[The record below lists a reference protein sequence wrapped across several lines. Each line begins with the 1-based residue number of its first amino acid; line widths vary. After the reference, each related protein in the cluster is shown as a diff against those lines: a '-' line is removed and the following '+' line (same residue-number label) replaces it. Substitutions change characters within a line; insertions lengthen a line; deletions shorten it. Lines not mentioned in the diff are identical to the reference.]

1 MKHLEELVQFTID
14 ILNDSISENSV
25 YGCDLHHEIF
35 NTDYYIIGT
44 YQAKKW
50 LEENVGVFEA
60 IDEIKEYE
68 QFHFG
73 EVNTDFSSPESVVNM
88 YVYIKGN
95 EILAESDHLNEE
107 WDSYLNREDLDII
120 ASELIELLEV
130 V

>member
-50 LEENVGVFEA
+50 LEENVGAVS
-60 IDEIKEYE
+60 Y
-68 QFHFG
+68 
-73 EVNTDFSSPESVVNM
+73 TPLTLTTTP
-88 YVYIKGN
+88 YV
-95 EILAESDHLNEE
+95 
-107 WDSYLNREDLDII
+107 
-120 ASELIELLEV
+120 
-130 V
+130 